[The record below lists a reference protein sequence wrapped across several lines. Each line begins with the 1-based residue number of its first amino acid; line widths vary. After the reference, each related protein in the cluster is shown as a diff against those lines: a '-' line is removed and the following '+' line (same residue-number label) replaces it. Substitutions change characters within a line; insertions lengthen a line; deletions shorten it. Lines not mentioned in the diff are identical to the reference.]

1 MPRSNDTKV
10 WNEDLVV
17 ALRARQE
24 LARQRYSIQQYLWRD
39 GAATIEELRQDV
51 YQFKNN
57 GRIVGLPKTL
67 TKVVDEECR
76 AIITGTK
83 PVLPDQYVPTST
95 QERNLKSQQHPSELP
110 AASNPYLQDP
120 YLKRIKMRG
129 GAYAILLAFHFSETK
144 TMTKAQ
150 LSTAAQ
156 EHCDEEMEPN
166 FHAGRSYGAWSS
178 KHTLISHGLIQE
190 SRTTQM
196 GPKGR
201 VCNGVFIYS
210 LTQNGTIFIEAL
222 LKKFPHIE
230 SAHSTHVTLDNK
242 ALNAP
247 SRSCQTLK
255 DNFAVMSLASK
266 TIAIRNQQ
274 PTTTQTVKRE
284 LRQKDMDE
292 QVKPTS
298 LEDPLILSDSDDSYH
313 ELEPVRTET
322 MKRVSKQDWIL
333 DSDSD
338 SHDESDQSCTSSS
351 DEVPAKKNVKRTS
364 IQSSATGKQ
373 VTVVGSE
380 ESSDLLSLSEF
391 STQIS
396 ISSPDVLKSR
406 ENLLPPNRNLQQTSD
421 HNKHLVRLPILT
433 IIIDNR
439 ERNRNATP
447 RLMRMELTRHF
458 VQPSGCL
465 RQIWPRTMAP
475 GVVEEDQLNYGDF
488 RFRVRRDAY
497 SSRVIPVSV
506 ERKRIGDLVQRS
518 YRADHWKQLQRMRDC
533 CEHAILLVEGN
544 ATKTSRFATN
554 EGHIME
560 QTWNP
565 DHHSIDDECA
575 FYRFLGRA
583 VLASTAVKFLQT
595 RDEQSSYR
603 AIGAVGLVAANL
615 TWKKDA
621 PSSVPSS
628 KVEIQNLCRKL
639 RNRGI
644 PSPIADRVSE
654 ELGSSLQL
662 NKIYSLCERSCRPRA
677 LMPIIAR
684 SCSSIIGNEKSR
696 TYLEYGTVEGWSL
709 AIDSAWHSTLPNP
722 DEAVPIFEENKI
734 FANDRAHLLSSLHMG
749 KSAERAIQE
758 SNQVNGR
765 SSSLSKTVPKRI
777 VLVESLPP
785 LAQILPSN
793 VGNETFYNSVVVED
807 NPFGLCLPC
816 IAMRTIYGEYQSRN
830 LVLCILEGTSL
841 VRRIQV
847 LFLDHPPPHEA
858 VEVAKAVALQ
868 INLECTSFLLRLPN
882 DHRVLIIRG
891 LGPALDAAAKIE
903 GYRSECKVLTDL
915 VIAELM
921 MRHNIVV
928 IQAIRLLND
937 MEMIV
942 REFAMACFY
951 YQLITCRVR

>member
-1 MPRSNDTKV
+1 MPRANYAKV

-24 LARQRYSIQQYLWRD
+24 LARQKFSIQQYSWRD
-39 GAATIEELRQDV
+39 GAATIEELRQDI

-67 TKVVDEECR
+67 TKLVDEECR

-95 QERNLKSQQHPSELP
+95 KERNLKSRQQASQLP
-110 AASNPYLQDP
+110 VSNPYLQDP

-150 LSTAAQ
+150 LSVAAQ

-178 KHTLISHGLIQE
+178 KQTLINHGLVQE

-210 LTQNGTIFIEAL
+210 LTANGKLFTDALLQKFPQTGSIPISQEAL
-222 LKKFPHIE
+222 
-230 SAHSTHVTLDNK
+230 NNR
-242 ALNAP
+242 ALSSP
-247 SRSCQTLK
+247 VGLCQTLK
-255 DNFAVMSLASK
+255 DEVVATSMPSQKNVTQK
-266 TIAIRNQQ
+266 NR
-274 PTTTQTVKRE
+274 PKTTQTVKRG
-284 LRQKDMDE
+284 LRAKDIG
-292 QVKPTS
+292 VLRPTS
-298 LEDPLILSDSDDSYH
+298 GEDPLILSDSDNSNHDFMSAR
-313 ELEPVRTET
+313 PET
-322 MKRVSKQDWIL
+322 MARVAHRDWL
-333 DSDSD
+333 LLSDSD
-338 SHDESDQSCTSSS
+338 DDDDEDQSCTSSS
-351 DEVPAKKNVKRTS
+351 DAQARKGFTKG
-364 IQSSATGKQ
+364 TGQASRKSKQ
-373 VTVVGSE
+373 VSDVRGE
-380 ESSDLLSLSEF
+380 EHSYLDKLSEF
-391 STQIS
+391 SSQIS
-396 ISSPDVLKSR
+396 ISSPVVLKST
-406 ENLLPPNRNLQQTSD
+406 ENLLPAEHCQKISD
-421 HNKHLVRLPILT
+421 HDKLSSRLPILT

-447 RLMRMELTRHF
+447 RLMRMELTRHL

-465 RQIWPRTMAP
+465 RQVWPRTLAP
-475 GVVEEDQLNYGDF
+475 GEVEEDQLNYGDF
-488 RFRVRRDAY
+488 RFRLRRDTY
-497 SSRVIPVSV
+497 STHIIPVCI

-518 YRADHWKQLQRMRDC
+518 HRADHWKQLQRMRDC

-544 ATKTSRFATN
+544 ATKTSRFASQESQDN
-554 EGHIME
+554 E
-560 QTWNP
+560 QPWNP

-583 VLASTAVKFLQT
+583 IIASTTLKFLQT
-595 RDEQSSYR
+595 KDEQSSYR
-603 AIGAVGLVAANL
+603 AIGAVALVASNL
-615 TWKKDA
+615 SWKKDA
-621 PSSVPSS
+621 PSAVPSS
-628 KVEIQNLCRKL
+628 KVEIQNLCTKL

-654 ELGSSLQL
+654 ELGSSRQL
-662 NKIYSLCERSCRPRA
+662 SKIYSLCERSCRPRV

-696 TYLEYGTVEGWSL
+696 TFLEYGSVEGWSL
-709 AIDSAWHSTLPNP
+709 AIDSAWHSTLLEP
-722 DEAVPIFEENKI
+722 DQAVPVFDEYKF

-749 KSAERAIQE
+749 KSAERAILE

-765 SSSLSKTVPKRI
+765 SSTLIGSQKRI
-777 VLVESLPP
+777 VLVESLPH
-785 LAQILPSN
+785 LAQIFPSG
-793 VGNETFYNSVVVED
+793 VGSETFYNSVVVEE

-816 IAMRTIYGEYQSRN
+816 IVMRTICGEFQSRN
-830 LVLCILEGTSL
+830 LVLCILEGSSL
-841 VRRIQV
+841 VQRIQK
-847 LFLDHPPPHEA
+847 LLLDRPPEEA
-858 VEVAKAVALQ
+858 VEVAKAVAKQ
-868 INLECTSFLLRLPN
+868 INLECSSFLLRIPN
-882 DHRVLIIRG
+882 DRRVMIIRG
-891 LGPALDAAAKIE
+891 LGPALDAAAKIG

-921 MRHNIVV
+921 LGHNIVV
-928 IQAIRLLND
+928 IQAIRLVQD